1 MASPARSRGRFIRP
15 GQALA
20 LFLALVLVA
29 GVGGVLAAGLALPA
43 VAAAEGTTT
52 MTVKAFDG
60 LPTELEQKPLPQ
72 KSTILAADGKPLAT
86 FYDQNRV
93 VVPLDQIAPIMQ
105 KAVISVEDK
114 RFYEHAGIDVQGMAR
129 AAINTVVGQKEGAS
143 TLTQQYVKNVLIEAA
158 LAIPDPAQR
167 AQALADARDN
177 SGASGMARKLR
188 EAKLAITLEKTMTKD
203 QILEKYLNIAQFGA
217 SSIYG
222 VESAAEYFF
231 GKHAKDLTYLEAAT
245 IAGITQSPTKW
256 DPVLNPVDSQN
267 RRDTVLDL
275 MYQQGYITQA
285 EHDKGAATPLKDTL
299 HITPIKQGC
308 MTANDS
314 VAGSGFFCDYVTKVI
329 LHDPAFGKTQSDR
342 QSLLYR
348 GGLTITTTLLP
359 DEQTAADQEVK
370 AGVPVDDSSGIG
382 SAIVSVEPG
391 TGKITS
397 MAQNRVY
404 NPMEQHA
411 DRETALNFNTS
422 FEYGG
427 SSGFSPGSSY
437 KAFTLLEWLR
447 QGHALN
453 EKINATPLQYNQ
465 SQFTSCNGRLAGV
478 YKFSNSESNQNF
490 PQTVLSATAN
500 SVNSAFIAMGL
511 QLNLCNIV
519 NGAADLGVL
528 RAGDPNAKDS
538 AGLAKGDV
546 AFGAYPG
553 NILGSEQ
560 TTPLMMAGAYA
571 AFASGGT
578 YCKPIAITSVTDA
591 TGAKLNVPSADCQ
604 QKVEPQYAAA
614 MDYAMSNVW
623 KGTAKA
629 VGAPPF
635 PAAGKTGT
643 TTFNEELWFVGF
655 TPLRATAVWSGQIT
669 EQQKTLHGETINGKT
684 YYQGPFGSDISAPT
698 WKRFMMRIMA
708 GQNVPDFPAV
718 GNDQLYGKQ
727 IGVPYVVG
735 QPQDQATS
743 TLQNAG
749 FTVQVSPNQVASSVP
764 AGSVASQSPTGTAT
778 PGSTVT
784 LVISNGQPPDN
795 QPAPGGGGGPG
806 GGPGPGGGNNGPGG
820 GGGNGHPNG

>member
-1 MASPARSRGRFIRP
+1 
-15 GQALA
+15 
-20 LFLALVLVA
+20 
-29 GVGGVLAAGLALPA
+29 
-43 VAAAEGTTT
+43 
-52 MTVKAFDG
+52 
-60 LPTELEQKPLPQ
+60 
-72 KSTILAADGKPLAT
+72 
-86 FYDQNRV
+86 
-93 VVPLDQIAPIMQ
+93 
-105 KAVISVEDK
+105 
-114 RFYEHAGIDVQGMAR
+114 
-129 AAINTVVGQKEGAS
+129 
-143 TLTQQYVKNVLIEAA
+143 
-158 LAIPDPAQR
+158 
-167 AQALADARDN
+167 
-177 SGASGMARKLR
+177 
-188 EAKLAITLEKTMTKD
+188 
-203 QILEKYLNIAQFGA
+203 
-217 SSIYG
+217 
-222 VESAAEYFF
+222 
-231 GKHAKDLTYLEAAT
+231 
-245 IAGITQSPTKW
+245 
-256 DPVLNPVDSQN
+256 
-267 RRDTVLDL
+267 
-275 MYQQGYITQA
+275 
-285 EHDKGAATPLKDTL
+285 
-299 HITPIKQGC
+299 
-308 MTANDS
+308 
-314 VAGSGFFCDYVTKVI
+314 
-329 LHDPAFGKTQSDR
+329 
-342 QSLLYR
+342 
-348 GGLTITTTLLP
+348 
-359 DEQTAADQEVK
+359 
-370 AGVPVDDSSGIG
+370 
-382 SAIVSVEPG
+382 
-391 TGKITS
+391 
-397 MAQNRVY
+397 
-404 NPMEQHA
+404 
-411 DRETALNFNTS
+411 
-422 FEYGG
+422 
-427 SSGFSPGSSY
+427 
-437 KAFTLLEWLR
+437 
-447 QGHALN
+447 
-453 EKINATPLQYNQ
+453 
-465 SQFTSCNGRLAGV
+465 
-478 YKFSNSESNQNF
+478 
-490 PQTVLSATAN
+490 
-500 SVNSAFIAMGL
+500 
-511 QLNLCNIV
+511 
-519 NGAADLGVL
+519 VL

-749 FTVQVSPNQVASSVP
+749 FTVQVSPNPVASSVP

-778 PGSTVT
+778 PGSIVT
-784 LVISNGQPPDN
+784 LVISNGQSTDN